1 LAIKTRYCFLLALL
15 TVAVAHAGG
24 TDDGKNYTNFGPDLV
39 APIFPINGVL
49 NIYKNKSDAQP
60 LITLSNTLVVDQ
72 RGESQPCMK
81 ATPDGWVHCTVGTV
95 TGWIKRSDFRSA
107 AEYAPSASW
116 PFRYWLYIASPGT
129 GSEDAVMLRQIVPK
143 IPYLVAPTE
152 YANIFFHVVFDME
165 GRAISPK
172 THKPTGDR
180 IFVVGDAV
188 YLAPADPQ
196 KRNGATWLF
205 LNFYNKKLN
214 ALCPARSQD
223 SCMSV
228 VNLAPEWSGIKAMY
242 EEPPEQFRQK
252 STDEAWYGAGE
263 VAFARHADP
272 VRPLMYRVPDHIVM
286 EADINDMSVSQRTRN
301 REKLFCI
308 ADCGTP

>member
-1 LAIKTRYCFLLALL
+1 MAIKTRYCFLLALL

-228 VNLAPEWSGIKAMY
+228 VKHAPELSGIKAMY
-242 EEPPEQFRQK
+242 EEPPEQLRQK
-252 STDEAWYGAGE
+252 RKIT
-263 VAFARHADP
+263 
-272 VRPLMYRVPDHIVM
+272 
-286 EADINDMSVSQRTRN
+286 VS
-301 REKLFCI
+301 
-308 ADCGTP
+308 